1 MALKDII
8 YAEVRRYKGDYDA
21 VALRMRVMGFP
32 KMTGDTLQKKVSTTC
47 DTHHLRVDEMEILQ
61 EILDTDRFAAELAK
75 QRFMVCIPLVR
86 FSGVSDQELL
96 DLVFKSEEERGQ
108 WAAACRDA
116 LKDGR
121 IDLRELDLIKTQYFE
136 YLAADAELIA
146 RLESMVN
153 PAELERRK

>member
-8 YAEVRRYKGDYDA
+8 YAEVHRYKGGCDA
-21 VALRMRVMGFP
+21 VALRMRAMGFP
-32 KMTGDTLQKKVSTTC
+32 KMTGDTLQKKISTTC
-47 DTHHLRVDEMEILQ
+47 DTHHLRADEMEILQ
-61 EILDTDRFAAELAK
+61 EILDTDRFAVELAK

-96 DLVFKSEEERGQ
+96 DLVFKSEKERGE

-116 LKDGR
+116 LKDGK
-121 IDLRELDLIKTQYFE
+121 IDLRDIELIKKQYFE

-153 PAELERRK
+153 PAELLRK